1 MWKKFC
7 EQDTNEENKLR
18 MKYERRFRYLLRWNI
33 TNEEGLFKK
42 ELFDKQH
49 AISLTRLGKY
59 LFGYMCATSNI
70 PYKYIGDYL
79 YAIEKE
85 KPISK
90 WRTKGETLF
99 NYLVENPVKFK
110 LDKEP
115 MTDISEESIKEN
127 NSIIVFITKFEA
139 IDGVWDKML
148 NENDEDNFTETLNDT
163 EYNPINDMKQYFE
176 ANL

>member
-59 LFGYMCATSNI
+59 LFGYMCATSNMVNSKLHTYRQVNI
-70 PYKYIGDYL
+70 VLIGL
-79 YAIEKE
+79 
-85 KPISK
+85 
-90 WRTKGETLF
+90 R
-99 NYLVENPVKFK
+99 
-110 LDKEP
+110 
-115 MTDISEESIKEN
+115 
-127 NSIIVFITKFEA
+127 
-139 IDGVWDKML
+139 
-148 NENDEDNFTETLNDT
+148 
-163 EYNPINDMKQYFE
+163 
-176 ANL
+176 

>member
-85 KPISK
+85 KQISR
-90 WRTKGETLF
+90 WGTKGEDRKSTRRTSS
-99 NYLVENPVKFK
+99 PVK
-110 LDKEP
+110 LCL
-115 MTDISEESIKEN
+115 
-127 NSIIVFITKFEA
+127 II
-139 IDGVWDKML
+139 WWKML
-148 NENDEDNFTETLNDT
+148 LNLSW
-163 EYNPINDMKQYFE
+163 IK
-176 ANL
+176 NL

>member
-90 WRTKGETLF
+90 WRKIGRAH
-99 NYLVENPVKFK
+99 V
-110 LDKEP
+110 
-115 MTDISEESIKEN
+115 
-127 NSIIVFITKFEA
+127 
-139 IDGVWDKML
+139 
-148 NENDEDNFTETLNDT
+148 
-163 EYNPINDMKQYFE
+163 
-176 ANL
+176 

>member
-99 NYLVENPVKFK
+99 NYLVENVVEFK

-115 MTDISEESIKEN
+115 MTDISE
-127 NSIIVFITKFEA
+127 
-139 IDGVWDKML
+139 
-148 NENDEDNFTETLNDT
+148 
-163 EYNPINDMKQYFE
+163 
-176 ANL
+176 